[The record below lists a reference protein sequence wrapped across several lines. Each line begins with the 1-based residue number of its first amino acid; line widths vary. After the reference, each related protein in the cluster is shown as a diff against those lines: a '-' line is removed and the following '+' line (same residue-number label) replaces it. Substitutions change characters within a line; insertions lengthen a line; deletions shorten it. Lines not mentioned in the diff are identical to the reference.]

1 MDTILYP
8 YLIAVVATVAVLL
21 AGWFAFVRY
30 QRMATDHQVKAQRIP
45 DFVRWVQLGEQI
57 ADMEQRR
64 EELRDELARAESLV
78 LQAAEAREL
87 LDQNAENLRRAA
99 ETRTELQRAESDLV
113 SLREQVALDKEELRK
128 AQEALAKAT
137 FEREEQDRQAARL
150 LKELGELEQDRSQLR
165 DAIAGLQS
173 DTARR
178 RDEHSELTSQVAGL
192 RAEVAGLEARKAQ
205 LEPELAALRQEHA
218 TTKSQLLAIQGE
230 AERMEGIKARL
241 AGELGPA
248 GSANDEEK
256 LGDLQQALF
265 EPTFLAQPSALTDEK
280 EALARVADH
289 LRVQRLRF
297 STRVLRAFH
306 TALKVQDESPL
317 LVLAGISGTGKSLL
331 PQKYAEAMGIHCHVV
346 AVQPRWD
353 GPQDLL
359 GFYHHLEQRFKSTQL
374 SRALVQFDRFGKLHE
389 DDHNLSDRM
398 LLVVLDE
405 MNLARVE
412 YYFSEFLS
420 KLETRRDLDIDDAQQ
435 RARAAIPLD
444 LGMGSGSQGPLS
456 LFVDRNVLFVGTI
469 NEDESTQTL
478 SDKVVD
484 RSNVIRFARPAK
496 LTQTQHADGGTAA
509 PSKQHLPWATWRSWL
524 QDASPLQA
532 SDQRLIEETASQLNN
547 ALGGIGKAF
556 GYRTFRAMRAYAQHY
571 PLRSEQGLRDAL
583 ADQVEQRVLPR
594 LRGIDAQEQA
604 NSDAI
609 DQVLSIVKYALKDT
623 GLADAIAL
631 GRQGHSFLWQ
641 GVERSD

>member
-8 YLIAVVATVAVLL
+8 YLVAVVGTVVVLL
-21 AGWFAFVRY
+21 AGWFAFMRY
-30 QRMATDHQVKAQRIP
+30 QRMANDHQVKAQRIP

-57 ADMEQRR
+57 ADMERR
-64 EELRDELARAESLV
+64 RDDLRDELARAESLV
-78 LQAAEAREL
+78 LQAAEARQL
-87 LDQNAENLRRAA
+87 LDQNADNIRRAE
-99 ETRTELQRAESDLV
+99 ETRKELQQAESSLV
-113 SLREQVALDKEELRK
+113 SIRDQIALDKEELRQV
-128 AQEALAKAT
+128 QEALAKAT
-137 FEREEQDRQAARL
+137 FEREEQDRRAARL
-150 LKELGELEQDRSQLR
+150 LKERGELEQDRDQLR
-165 DAIAGLQS
+165 DTIASLQS
-173 DTARR
+173 EAARK
-178 RDEHSELTSQVAGL
+178 RDEHGELTRQAAGL

-205 LEPELAALRQEHA
+205 LEPELAALRKEHES
-218 TTKSQLLAIQGE
+218 TRNQMLAVQSE
-230 AERMEGIKARL
+230 AQRLEGVRARL
-241 AGELGPA
+241 AGELGPQ
-248 GSANDEEK
+248 GSTNDEEK
-256 LGDLQQALF
+256 LGDLREALF
-265 EPTFLAQPSALTDEK
+265 EPSFLAAPSTVTEEQTALDQ
-280 EALARVADH
+280 VAAH
-289 LRVQRLRF
+289 LRAQRLRF

-359 GFYHHLEQRFKSTQL
+359 GFYHHLEQRFKATQL
-374 SRALVQFDRFGKLHE
+374 SRALVQFDPFGTLH
-389 DDHNLSDRM
+389 DGDLDLSDRM

-420 KLETRRDLDIDDAQQ
+420 KLETRRDLDVQDPQQ
-435 RARAAIPLD
+435 RARAAVPLD
-444 LGMGSGSQGPLS
+444 LGIGAGSQGPLS

-496 LTQTQHADGGTAA
+496 LTQAQQVDAGHPAM
-509 PSKQHLPWATWRSWL
+509 SKKHMPWATWKKWL
-524 QDASPLQA
+524 TAASPLQG
-532 SDQRLIEETASQLNN
+532 SDIRLVEDTASQLND
-547 ALGGIGKAF
+547 ALGGIGRAF

-571 PLRSEQGLRDAL
+571 PVRGDAGVRAAL
-583 ADQVEQRVLPR
+583 ADQIEQRVLPR
-594 LRGIDAQEQA
+594 LRGLDAHEHA

-609 DQVLSIVKYALKDT
+609 DRVLGIVKDRLKDEA
-623 GLADAIAL
+623 LARAIEL
-631 GRQGHSFLWQ
+631 GREGHSFLWQ